1 MRLTRVVV
9 LSSLALVTGC
19 GGCDSCFGTAQPGD
33 YDATPTVTSPAKP
46 LATAATVDASAAAPE
61 ERDAGKEAAAE
72 PATDPVPRPSSLP
85 RPKGPMPLGPY
96 QVCGVYDGP
105 LCTLDCTVGNCR
117 QECDGVDCV
126 LACPKGYCS
135 QLCGAAGKCKMTCVG
150 GHCAQACT
158 KAEDCTKECSGGN
171 CQ

>member
-1 MRLTRVVV
+1 MRLTRIVFYA
-9 LSSLALVTGC
+9 SLALVTGC

-33 YDATPTVTSPAKP
+33 YDATPIATTTGRP
-46 LATAATVDASAAAPE
+46 LATAVADASPAE

-72 PATDPVPRPSSLP
+72 PAPDPVPRASSLP
-85 RPKGPMPLGPY
+85 RPKAPMGLGPY

-105 LCTLDCTVGNCR
+105 LCTLECKTGNCR

-126 LACPKGYCS
+126 LTCPAGYCS
-135 QLCGAAGKCKMTCVG
+135 QLCGPAGKCKLTCVG
-150 GHCAQACT
+150 GHCVQACS
-158 KAEDCTKECSGGN
+158 KPEDCVKECSGGN